1 MKRWLLAFT
10 ALAALAPAAPCL
22 ELSGGVRGGGGGS
35 LFYGGWVDDLHGEL
49 EGLGAATVNNRV
61 YLSWRGGGWIEVPVP
76 DVLTFRIEADVGPVG
91 GSVLA
96 SDGYDLLVG
105 ITGIEAALQVLAV
118 HRIRIPVGEIVLGSG
133 IFVGA
138 AFSVRETRSD
148 GTTRTEGEL
157 ADVLTRIG
165 LACGAGYAV
174 PTGPGALTLDLR
186 VLAGLFSFA
195 DPWLP
200 SAIKTVSIQVT
211 AGWELRPR
219 GSR

>member
-1 MKRWLLAFT
+1 MKRWLLAFI

-22 ELSGGVRGGGGGS
+22 ALSGGVRGGGGGS

-49 EGLGAATVNNRV
+49 EGLGAATVSNRV

-76 DVLTFRIEADVGPVG
+76 DLLTFRIEADVGPVG
-91 GSVLA
+91 ASVLA

-105 ITGIEAALQVLAV
+105 IAGIEAALQVLAV

-174 PTGPGALTLDLR
+174 PIGPGAITLDLR

-200 SAIKTVSIQVT
+200 SAIKTLSVELA
-211 AGWELRPR
+211 AGWQVRPR
-219 GSR
+219 GAR